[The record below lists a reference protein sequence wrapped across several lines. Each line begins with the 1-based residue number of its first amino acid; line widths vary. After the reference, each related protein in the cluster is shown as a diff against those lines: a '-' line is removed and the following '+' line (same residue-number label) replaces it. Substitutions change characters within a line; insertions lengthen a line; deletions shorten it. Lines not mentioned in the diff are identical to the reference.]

1 MDGELLRWLYQRL
14 VRDPTCSHTRNCTYG
29 DGLVALVYFFG
40 VLNDRSVLW
49 ASDKRHWPLWC
60 RRLKLPGRSQTAKR
74 LRTPSLRQL
83 IEQINAQL
91 QKRLPHGQ
99 HKVVDGKPLV
109 VSNFSHDPDARRGRC
124 AGGFGRGYKLH
135 VLIDAIVGVIERF
148 VVTPLNAGESRVLR
162 DTLVASPMNAMTLRA
177 DANYDSN
184 PAYRAVAAAGG
195 RLIAPRRKPGRGI
208 SRSHRQ
214 HPDRLAAI
222 DLLETDP
229 AALADH
235 ERQRNRVEQTLAHLT
250 NLPFGLAPLPNFV
263 RRLHR
268 VRLWVMAKIT
278 LYHLHLTLRNND
290 K

>member
-1 MDGELLRWLYQRL
+1 MDGELLRWLYHRL
-14 VRDPTCSHTRNCTYG
+14 VLDPTCSTRNCTYG
-29 DGLVALVYFFG
+29 DGLIAWVYFFS
-40 VLNDRSVLW
+40 VQNDRSLLW

-60 RRLKLPGRSQTAKR
+60 RRLKLPSRSQTAKR
-74 LRTPSLRQL
+74 LRTASVKAL
-83 IEQINAQL
+83 IESVNTGL
-91 QKRLPHGQ
+91 QQRLPRGDQ
-99 HKVVDGKPLV
+99 KTVDGKPLE
-109 VSNFSHDPDARRGRC
+109 VSNFSHDPDARRGRG

-135 VLIDAIVGVIERF
+135 VLVDAIAGVIERF
-148 VVTPLNAGESRVLR
+148 VVTPLNSGESRVLR
-162 DTLVASPMNAMTLRA
+162 DTLADSPMNGMTLRA

-222 DLLETDP
+222 ELLETDP

-235 ERQRNRVEQTLAHLT
+235 KCRRNRVEQTLAHLT
-250 NLPFGLAPLPNFV
+250 NLPFGLSPLPNFV
-263 RRLHR
+263 RRLAR

-278 LYHLHLTLRNND
+278 LYHLHLTISGRD